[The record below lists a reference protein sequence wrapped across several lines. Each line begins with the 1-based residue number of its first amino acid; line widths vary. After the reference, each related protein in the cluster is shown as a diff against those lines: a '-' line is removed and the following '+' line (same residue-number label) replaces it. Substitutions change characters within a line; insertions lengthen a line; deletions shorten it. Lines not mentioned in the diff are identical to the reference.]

1 MLCQVHFHPKSS
13 KQRRQKLRHRISKL
27 TARPH
32 CCDNTEHCI
41 VAAMPMWKFR
51 HLFRITTDSSTRT
64 WVYRTCHEHLNAC
77 RNFRSLNPERGVVLA
92 SCIHMST
99 PCARLEY
106 VASTLHRSRSF
117 ICWLTTLGSANVVAE
132 SSRIKTQDSCEL
144 IAKFP
149 ATTCSESA
157 MSHFQLLVL
166 HLSRDNHQVA
176 SSLRN
181 RAGKTVPSFLFLILV
196 TSVHANSNPHSL
208 HRYLSR
214 ETIIK

>member
-1 MLCQVHFHPKSS
+1 
-13 KQRRQKLRHRISKL
+13 
-27 TARPH
+27 
-32 CCDNTEHCI
+32 
-41 VAAMPMWKFR
+41 
-51 HLFRITTDSSTRT
+51 
-64 WVYRTCHEHLNAC
+64 
-77 RNFRSLNPERGVVLA
+77 
-92 SCIHMST
+92 MST

-106 VASTLHRSRSF
+106 VASTLHRSRNF

-132 SSRIKTQDSCEL
+132 SSRIRAQDSCGL

-157 MSHFQLLVL
+157 MSQFQLLVL

-208 HRYLSR
+208 HRYLSNTKSKSYTYHEAKFSNHLAR
-214 ETIIK
+214 S

>member
-1 MLCQVHFHPKSS
+1 MEVPPPLSDHDMANSSPSACTSSRVML
-13 KQRRQKLRHRISKL
+13 
-27 TARPH
+27 
-32 CCDNTEHCI
+32 
-41 VAAMPMWKFR
+41 
-51 HLFRITTDSSTRT
+51 LFGSTRT
-64 WVYRTCHEHLNAC
+64 WVYHTCHEHLNAC

-132 SSRIKTQDSCEL
+132 SSRIRAQDSCEL
-144 IAKFP
+144 IAKLP

-157 MSHFQLLVL
+157 MSQFQLLVL

-176 SSLRN
+176 SSLRYT
-181 RAGKTVPSFLFLILV
+181 G
-196 TSVHANSNPHSL
+196 
-208 HRYLSR
+208 
-214 ETIIK
+214 

>member
-1 MLCQVHFHPKSS
+1 M
-13 KQRRQKLRHRISKL
+13 
-27 TARPH
+27 RP
-32 CCDNTEHCI
+32 NSEWVRTG
-41 VAAMPMWKFR
+41 
-51 HLFRITTDSSTRT
+51 STRT
-64 WVYRTCHEHLNAC
+64 WVYRTCHEHLNVC
-77 RNFRSLNPERGVVLA
+77 RNFRSLNPGKGIVLA

-106 VASTLHRSRSF
+106 VASTLHRSRNF

-132 SSRIKTQDSCEL
+132 SSRIRAQDSCEL

-157 MSHFQLLVL
+157 MSQFQLLVL

-181 RAGKTVPSFLFLILV
+181 RAGKTVPSFLILL
-196 TSVHANSNPHSL
+196 TSVHQIGGMRSCEHMWTCMQTAIHILYIVICQIQNQKVTRTTKLNL
-208 HRYLSR
+208 
-214 ETIIK
+214 

>member
-1 MLCQVHFHPKSS
+1 M
-13 KQRRQKLRHRISKL
+13 
-27 TARPH
+27 
-32 CCDNTEHCI
+32 
-41 VAAMPMWKFR
+41 
-51 HLFRITTDSSTRT
+51 
-64 WVYRTCHEHLNAC
+64 YRTCHEHLNVR
-77 RNFRSLNPERGVVLA
+77 RNFRSLNPGKGIVLA

-106 VASTLHRSRSF
+106 VASTLHRSRNF

-132 SSRIKTQDSCEL
+132 SSRIRAQDSCEL

-196 TSVHANSNPHSL
+196 TSVHLIGGKRSCEHMSPCMQTAIHKFSTSL
-208 HRYLSR
+208 SVKYK
-214 ETIIK
+214 IKKLHVPRS